1 MRIGRSR
8 LLAAILL
15 VAAPAAAS
23 AAPLDAPACTA
34 LKTEYDGLI
43 SGGAKADM
51 DRGPAWAKT
60 NLSPDKLQK
69 IERLIALQ
77 EQLSFRCGEFLTARP
92 LLKEPPKPPQEAG
105 AEGKDGKDGKD
116 GKKATAKAA
125 ADSLDGATPSNIPP
139 PKRKNKDAASAAG
152 KTSSRN

>member
-1 MRIGRSR
+1 MRIGRTC
-8 LLAAILL
+8 LLAAAFLL
-15 VAAPAAAS
+15 APPAAN

-34 LKTEYDGLI
+34 LKTEYDGLV

-51 DRGPAWAKT
+51 ERGATWAKT
-60 NLSPDKLQK
+60 NLAPDKLQK

-105 AEGKDGKDGKD
+105 ADGKENKD
-116 GKKATAKAA
+116 GKKDTAKAA

-139 PKRKNKDAASAAG
+139 PKRKNKDASAAG
-152 KTSSRN
+152 SASSRN